1 MLISDIGQFFK
12 LAEKFE
18 KNVFFFQEARF
29 RWVRYM
35 TGFDFT
41 NWSPNEPN
49 NLDGCCTP
57 NANCLQIQRKSDIS
71 DYFGTWSDAICEFN
85 TNRRPICQL
94 F

>member
-1 MLISDIGQFFK
+1 MLISDICQFFK
-12 LAEKFE
+12 VAEKFE
-18 KNVFFFQEARF
+18 KYVCFQEGRF

-49 NLDGCCTP
+49 NLDGCCIP
-57 NANCLQIQRKSDIS
+57 NANCLQIQSKSDS
-71 DYFGTWSDAICEFN
+71 SNYFGTWSDAICMSN
-85 TNRRPICQL
+85 TNKRPLCQI